1 MAFRV
6 KENLN
11 QMKIMQTEA
20 HQDSDEDDDDFNFE
34 MPGFGKSK

>member
-1 MAFRV
+1 
-6 KENLN
+6 
-11 QMKIMQTEA
+11 MKIMQTEA